1 MPSKKIVATPTQ
13 ESKSIKIGNTTLPI
27 NPHADKTPFIPPKTT
42 LVNSL
47 AELETLA
54 LSIRENLPAL
64 LIGDTGT
71 GKTSFVRHL
80 ASLTQNAFRR
90 LNLNGSTTIE
100 ELCGHYTADD
110 KSTGLRWID
119 GILPEAM
126 KNGYWLC
133 LDEINAALPEI
144 LFVLQS
150 VLDDDKFLVLP
161 EHENEVIKPHPNFRI
176 FATMNPSLEYAGTKD
191 LNKALLSRFP
201 IVIQTSYADPAQEI
215 DIIKQHAPHID
226 DKTAG
231 LMVRVAE
238 EIRKGKASN
247 SLSFICSTRELINWA
262 KLTQFMP
269 VKQSSELALLN
280 KAELASDKK
289 TIEDILKL
297 QVGKWEKKQLM
308 TISDIEAKVEESQQ
322 QMKKLQDQLTATQ
335 TQLQDKAKLDKVLV
349 AVYRDLEDSY
359 AKAHNAGKS
368 TTKIKKLMKTIS
380 EATNITPSGVEEEET
395 WED

>member
-1 MPSKKIVATPTQ
+1 MPDKKIEQKNIKVG
-13 ESKSIKIGNTTLPI
+13 SITLPV
-27 NPHADKTPFIPPKTT
+27 NPDPNTPFVPAITP
-42 LVNSL
+42 LVNSI
-47 AELETLA
+47 AELENIA
-54 LSIRENLPAL
+54 LGIRENLPVL

-80 ASLTQNAFRR
+80 ASLTGNAFRR
-90 LNLNGSTTIE
+90 LNLNGSTTVE
-100 ELCGHYTADD
+100 ELNGHYTADD
-110 KSTGLRWID
+110 KAVGLRWID

-133 LDEINAALPEI
+133 LDELNAALPEI

-191 LNKALLSRFP
+191 LNKALLSRFT
-201 IVIQTSYADPAQEI
+201 IVLQTEYADPAREI
-215 DIIKQHAPHID
+215 EIIKTHAPHID
-226 DKTAG
+226 DKQAT

-247 SLSFICSTRELINWA
+247 SISFTCSTRELINWA

-269 VKQSSELALLN
+269 IKQSAELALLN
-280 KAELASDKK
+280 KVELPTDKK
-289 TIEDILKL
+289 TVEDILKL

-308 TISDIEAKVEESQQ
+308 SISDIEALVEQS
-322 QMKKLQDQLTATQ
+322 KSDIKNLKDQLTNEQ
-335 TQLQDKAKLDKVLV
+335 EQNKQKAKMENTLI
-349 AVYRDLEDSY
+349 AVYQDLENSFK
-359 AKAHNAGKS
+359 KARKAGKP
-368 TTKIKKLMKTIS
+368 TTKIKKLMNEITAVVDIN
-380 EATNITPSGVEEEET
+380 TNSDDESWEE
-395 WED
+395 

>member
-13 ESKSIKIGNTTLPI
+13 ESKSIKIGNITLPI
-27 NPHADKTPFIPPKTT
+27 IPPKTT

-54 LSIRENLPAL
+54 LSIQQNLPAL
-64 LIGDTGT
+64 
-71 GKTSFVRHL
+71 VRHL

-161 EHENEVIKPHPNFRI
+161 EHENEVIK
-176 FATMNPSLEYAGTKD
+176 
-191 LNKALLSRFP
+191 
-201 IVIQTSYADPAQEI
+201 
-215 DIIKQHAPHID
+215 QHAPHID

-231 LMVRVAE
+231 LMVRVG
-238 EIRKGKASN
+238 KGKASN

-308 TISDIEAKVEESQQ
+308 TISDIEAKVEESQ
-322 QMKKLQDQLTATQ
+322 
-335 TQLQDKAKLDKVLV
+335 LQDKAKLDKVLV

-380 EATNITPSGVEEEET
+380 EATNITPSDEGEEET